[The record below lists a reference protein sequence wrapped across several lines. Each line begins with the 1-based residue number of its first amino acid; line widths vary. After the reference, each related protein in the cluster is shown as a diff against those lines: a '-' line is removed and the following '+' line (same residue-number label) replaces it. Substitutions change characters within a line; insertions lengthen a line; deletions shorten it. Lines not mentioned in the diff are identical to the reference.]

1 MYRFFI
7 VTIFDFRDYSY
18 KTVHATFKEGQKVTL
33 LTIRDIVVS
42 CLQREDFMLIA
53 WSQVDEY
60 DEGVQLL

>member
-18 KTVHATFKEGQKVTL
+18 KTAHATFKEGQKVTL
-33 LTIRDIVVS
+33 FTIRDRVVS
-42 CLQREDFMLIA
+42 YLQREDFMLIA

-60 DEGVQLL
+60 DEGTYIL